1 MQKIAVLYLDETD
14 RKGWDDAFLGM
25 PHVMTVTAENGLTRA
40 LESVRAMG
48 EDLRVAVISSRLYP
62 YPHPGLVGL
71 LRELN
76 PDLEVLLISREACA
90 PALKPLLEDHI
101 RHLCIMPTQAGV
113 NEERLPAV
121 IDMLLKQ
128 RGWDI
133 SCCLKE
139 GTVLHSYRLSS
150 SEEKEDLIAKLEELL
165 DGEGEEMELLRQ
177 KGALL
182 ADELLENAMYDA
194 PRSGRGDRLFS
205 KGERRSMLPREDIV
219 FSFGFDGE
227 TLSLALTDNWGS
239 LNPDEVLEY
248 LTRNEEESLDCGD
261 PGGRGLFIVWRFLDR
276 FHVAVTPGHST
287 RVGGHLHLRSTLPP
301 EAPRGVHIINGC
313 EEVAA

>member
-1 MQKIAVLYLDETD
+1 MQNVTVLYSDETD
-14 RKGWDDAFLGM
+14 RKGWNEAFRGM
-25 PHVMTVTAENGLTRA
+25 SHVMTVTAENGLTGV
-40 LESVRAMG
+40 LEGLRAMR
-48 EDLRVAVISSRLYP
+48 ENLRVAVISSRLYP

-90 PALKPLLEDHI
+90 PPLKPLLEDRI
-101 RHLCIMPTQAGV
+101 RHLCILPGQEGV
-113 NEERLPAV
+113 HEDRLPAV

-150 SEEKEDLIAKLEELL
+150 SDDKEDLIAKLEELL
-165 DGEGEEMELLRQ
+165 SGEGEEMELLRQ

-194 PRSGRGDRLFS
+194 PRSGCGDRLFS

-239 LNPDEVLEY
+239 LDPDEVLEY
-248 LTRNEEESLDCGD
+248 LTRNEEDVLDCGD

-276 FHVAVTPGHST
+276 FHVAVTPGHLT
-287 RVGGHLHLRSTLPP
+287 RVGGQLHLRSTLTP
-301 EAPRGVHIINGC
+301 EAPRGFHIMNGC